1 MPNIFTLHRSAYY
14 YASNPEIMKFIG
26 EKHPKARFIEE
37 IALKNKSGGYT
48 PNPGLVFYEK
58 KPQDGHPHYFAYYKY
73 PDFAAAVSGLPPK
86 HSWVIVG
93 LPDFDP
99 VIDAFLVRT
108 EEGGVLTISRF
119 GHDFVGS
126 PVGGVSIDGGRQI
139 ERLVGNINAGV
150 IVQLNLNTMTF
161 ELDGETHY
169 VSA

>member
-73 PDFAAAVSGLPPK
+73 PRLRRSRLRAAAQAQLGHRWS
-86 HSWVIVG
+86 
-93 LPDFDP
+93 
-99 VIDAFLVRT
+99 
-108 EEGGVLTISRF
+108 SRF
-119 GHDFVGS
+119 
-126 PVGGVSIDGGRQI
+126 
-139 ERLVGNINAGV
+139 
-150 IVQLNLNTMTF
+150 
-161 ELDGETHY
+161 
-169 VSA
+169 